1 MSRRVTETM
10 PRRDEVPPS
19 KRGAKEAGGRSET
32 GVLAKARQ
40 GAAKKLAKPATLT
53 FPVSGGTPPA
63 ATDPASHNV
72 PPSRLSLTAG
82 EGGIEMPRQTETPE
96 GTSVALEAVGGFAR
110 RVSLKDEICR
120 PSPSA
125 STNTRPLVQ
134 SPASRSQEGSV
145 KTGEPTAVNRAAVKI
160 TALARE
166 ARDELEALRNISR
179 EVKTSVCE
187 KLQCIAELALHLE
200 ESRSRHILE
209 VEREKTKRARDL
221 EEAERRRQKATEH
234 HLDRYLRV
242 ETAVANM
249 AADIKRTQ
257 DAIDRMDIPNKL
269 EGLRKALEVRPT
281 TYAAAAAKPKLQV
294 APKPQVPGPKI
305 AAAHTLIV
313 SSRCANHT
321 SDQVV
326 KAIREVVEAREM
338 GVGVDRVR
346 KARNQ
351 KVVLTC
357 ASDDAIKRI
366 ETRIKAKSKNLQVSK
381 PEPSLPLV
389 IIRDVLKVN
398 SDQQIIE
405 SLKRQNG
412 HATEGLDWGKV
423 EARVR
428 YRRCARNPLEC
439 HPVLEVSPALYTR
452 LIKAG
457 FVYVGLQRRPVWDQS
472 PLVQCSRCLGFGH
485 SKKYCREQNDKCAH
499 CGGDHTGPLCPGR
512 KAAQPPKCINC
523 TRAGCEDVAHSAFSQ
538 ECGVRTKWDA
548 IARTKVAYC

>member
-1 MSRRVTETM
+1 
-10 PRRDEVPPS
+10 
-19 KRGAKEAGGRSET
+19 
-32 GVLAKARQ
+32 
-40 GAAKKLAKPATLT
+40 
-53 FPVSGGTPPA
+53 
-63 ATDPASHNV
+63 
-72 PPSRLSLTAG
+72 
-82 EGGIEMPRQTETPE
+82 MPRQTE

-125 STNTRPLVQ
+125 STTLGRQYSRRPQ
-134 SPASRSQEGSV
+134 GREGSQ
-145 KTGEPTAVNRAAVKI
+145 TPEPAVNRAA
-160 TALARE
+160 
-166 ARDELEALRNISR
+166 
-179 EVKTSVCE
+179 
-187 KLQCIAELALHLE
+187 CIAELALHLE

-209 VEREKTKRARDL
+209 VEREKTKRARDI
-221 EEAERRRQKATEH
+221 EEAERRLQKATEH
-234 HLDRYLRV
+234 HLDRCLRV

-281 TYAAAAAKPKLQV
+281 TYAAAAAKPKLQM
-294 APKPQVPGPKI
+294 AAKP
-305 AAAHTLIV
+305 
-313 SSRCANHT
+313 
-321 SDQVV
+321 DQVV
-326 KAIREVVEAREM
+326 KAIREVVDAREK

-346 KARNQ
+346 KTRNQ

-366 ETRIKAKSKNLQVSK
+366 ETRIKIKSKDLQVSK

-423 EARVR
+423 EARV
-428 YRRCARNPLEC
+428 EC

-499 CGGDHTGPLCPGR
+499 CGSDHTGPLCPGR
-512 KAAQPPKCINC
+512 KAAQSPKCINC
-523 TRAGCEDVAHSAFSQ
+523 TRACCEDVAHSAFSQ
-538 ECGVRTKWDA
+538 ECGVRAKWDA